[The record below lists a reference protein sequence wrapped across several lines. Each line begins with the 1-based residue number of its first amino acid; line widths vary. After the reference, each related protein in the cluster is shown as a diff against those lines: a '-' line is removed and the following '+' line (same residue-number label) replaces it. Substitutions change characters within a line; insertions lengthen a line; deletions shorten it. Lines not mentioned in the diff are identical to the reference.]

1 MEKYMLD
8 TNSWIEYFK
17 NRNGVADHVDALPR
31 TQLCASEITVAELIY
46 GAYNSKNFE
55 KHYREAMWLKNN
67 IEIYPISLGK
77 LCSLPCETHESP
89 KGDYAVSLGK
99 RTQIPRCRVSGVA
112 VFRPSCRQQTV
123 ISPAFRHIFR
133 QALSI
138 RLPT

>member
-1 MEKYMLD
+1 MLG

-67 IEIYPISLGK
+67 IEIYPISDALDDYGDIRFATK
-77 LCSLPCETHESP
+77 CKGNPIGQFDLLIGATARHYGLTVVTDNLKDFSP
-89 KGDYAVSLGK
+89 M
-99 RTQIPRCRVSGVA
+99 PGVKIENW
-112 VFRPSCRQQTV
+112 VERPNQ
-123 ISPAFRHIFR
+123 
-133 QALSI
+133 
-138 RLPT
+138 

>member
-17 NRNGVADHVDALPR
+17 NRNGVAEHVDALPR

-67 IEIYPISLGK
+67 IEIYPISDALDDYGDIRFATK
-77 LCSLPCETHESP
+77 RKGNPIGQFDLLIGATARHYDLTVVTDNLKDFSP
-89 KGDYAVSLGK
+89 M
-99 RTQIPRCRVSGVA
+99 PGVKIENW
-112 VFRPSCRQQTV
+112 VERPSNE
-123 ISPAFRHIFR
+123 
-133 QALSI
+133 
-138 RLPT
+138 

>member
-1 MEKYMLD
+1 MLD

-67 IEIYPISLGK
+67 IEIYPISDALDDYGDIRFATK
-77 LCSLPCETHESP
+77 RKGNPIGQFDLLIGATARHYDLTVVTDNQKDFSP
-89 KGDYAVSLGK
+89 M
-99 RTQIPRCRVSGVA
+99 PGVKID
-112 VFRPSCRQQTV
+112 Q
-123 ISPAFRHIFR
+123 
-133 QALSI
+133 
-138 RLPT
+138 

>member
-1 MEKYMLD
+1 MLD

-67 IEIYPISLGK
+67 IEIYPISDALDDYGDIRFATK
-77 LCSLPCETHESP
+77 RKGNPIGQFDLLIGATARHYDLTVVTDNQKDFSP
-89 KGDYAVSLGK
+89 MPGVKIENWVK
-99 RTQIPRCRVSGVA
+99 RSEE
-112 VFRPSCRQQTV
+112 
-123 ISPAFRHIFR
+123 
-133 QALSI
+133 
-138 RLPT
+138 

>member
-46 GAYNSKNFE
+46 GAYNSQNFE

-67 IEIYPISLGK
+67 IEIYPISDALDDYGDIRFATK
-77 LCSLPCETHESP
+77 RKGNPIGQFDMLIGATARHYGLTVVTDNVKDFSP
-89 KGDYAVSLGK
+89 M
-99 RTQIPRCRVSGVA
+99 PGVRIENWTE
-112 VFRPSCRQQTV
+112 RPEE
-123 ISPAFRHIFR
+123 
-133 QALSI
+133 
-138 RLPT
+138 

>member
-31 TQLCASEITVAELIY
+31 TQLCVSEITVAELIY

-67 IEIYPISLGK
+67 IEIYPISDALDDYGDIRFATK
-77 LCSLPCETHESP
+77 RKGNPIGQFDLLIGATARHYGLTVVTDNLKDFSP
-89 KGDYAVSLGK
+89 M
-99 RTQIPRCRVSGVA
+99 PGVKIENW
-112 VFRPSCRQQTV
+112 VERPSNE
-123 ISPAFRHIFR
+123 
-133 QALSI
+133 
-138 RLPT
+138 

>member
-67 IEIYPISLGK
+67 IEIYPISDALDDYGDIRFATK
-77 LCSLPCETHESP
+77 RKGNPIGQFDLLIGATARHYGLTVVTDNVKDFSP
-89 KGDYAVSLGK
+89 M
-99 RTQIPRCRVSGVA
+99 PGVRIENWTE
-112 VFRPSCRQQTV
+112 RPEE
-123 ISPAFRHIFR
+123 
-133 QALSI
+133 
-138 RLPT
+138 

>member
-46 GAYNSKNFE
+46 GAYNSQNFE

-67 IEIYPISLGK
+67 IEIYPISDALDDYGDIRFATK
-77 LCSLPCETHESP
+77 RKGNPIGQFDLLIGATARHYGLTVVTDNVKDFSP
-89 KGDYAVSLGK
+89 M
-99 RTQIPRCRVSGVA
+99 PGVRIENWTE
-112 VFRPSCRQQTV
+112 RPEE
-123 ISPAFRHIFR
+123 
-133 QALSI
+133 
-138 RLPT
+138 

>member
-67 IEIYPISLGK
+67 IEIYPISDALDDYGDIRFATK
-77 LCSLPCETHESP
+77 RKGNPIGQFDLLIGATARHYDLTVVTDNQKDFSP
-89 KGDYAVSLGK
+89 MPGVRIENWVK
-99 RTQIPRCRVSGVA
+99 RSEE
-112 VFRPSCRQQTV
+112 
-123 ISPAFRHIFR
+123 
-133 QALSI
+133 
-138 RLPT
+138 

>member
-1 MEKYMLD
+1 MLD

-67 IEIYPISLGK
+67 IEIYPISDALDDYGDIRFATK
-77 LCSLPCETHESP
+77 RKGNPIGQFDLLIGATARHYDLTVVTDNQKDFSP
-89 KGDYAVSLGK
+89 MPGVRIENWVK
-99 RTQIPRCRVSGVA
+99 RPEE
-112 VFRPSCRQQTV
+112 
-123 ISPAFRHIFR
+123 
-133 QALSI
+133 
-138 RLPT
+138 

>member
-1 MEKYMLD
+1 MLD

-67 IEIYPISLGK
+67 IEIYPISDALDDYGDIRFATK
-77 LCSLPCETHESP
+77 RKGSPIGQFDLLIGATARHYGLTVVTDNLKDFLPMP
-89 KGDYAVSLGK
+89 
-99 RTQIPRCRVSGVA
+99 GVKIENW
-112 VFRPSCRQQTV
+112 VERPEE
-123 ISPAFRHIFR
+123 
-133 QALSI
+133 
-138 RLPT
+138 